1 LLGALAANVP
11 GQVLTLDVPEPN
23 PAAVALAERR
33 GMTSVF
39 ETARMYT
46 KEPPALPIE
55 QVFGVT
61 SFELG

>member
-1 LLGALAANVP
+1 L
-11 GQVLTLDVPEPN
+11 LTLDIPESN

>member
-1 LLGALAANVP
+1 MP
-11 GQVLTLDVPEPN
+11 GEFIVLDVPQTN
-23 PAAVALAERR
+23 AAAVALAERH

-46 KEPPALPIE
+46 KGAPAIAIDR
-55 QVFGVT
+55 VFGVT